1 MKIRTITCF
10 YNPIL
15 PDSSK
20 TLDQII
26 RLIDKTRTRLNKL
39 GFEVQTVRLATIPF
53 PFLARTLAIDD
64 VLGVLVPLEKLLLE
78 RGFDYV
84 SFGPAIPEFPKS
96 YEILPALLRSTQGAF
111 FSAVIASNQQVYLK
125 AIRAAAQVVA
135 EAATITP
142 DGFTNLRFTASA
154 NVPPNGPFFPAA
166 YHLGDEPAFSL
177 AIESAD
183 LAVTEFTRA
192 DNLQNA
198 RHMLL
203 RSIHQHAARIKAITS
218 ETAAE
223 FCIPCKGF
231 DFSLAPYP
239 VDECSLG
246 GAIEKLGLSSIGQM
260 GSLAAAAFVADTL
273 DQGEWDKAGF
283 NGLMLPLL
291 EDSML
296 AQRSIDGTLTIKDL
310 LLYSAVCGTGL
321 DTVPI
326 PGDVSA
332 GQIAAIMTDVAA
344 LSSRLAK
351 PLTARLMPVPGKKAG
366 DLTTFDFEFFKNGRI
381 LDVPSASLSGF
392 LAQDEVMEI
401 QPRKRGL

>member
-20 TLDQII
+20 TLDQLT
-26 RLIDKTRTRLNKL
+26 RLIEKTRARLNKL

-53 PFLARTLAIDD
+53 PLMSPTLAVDD
-64 VLGVLVPLEKLLLE
+64 VLGMLVPLEKQLSE
-78 RGFDYV
+78 HGFNYV
-84 SFGPAIPEFPKS
+84 SFGPAIPELPQS
-96 YEILPALLRSTQGAF
+96 YEILPALLRGTQGAF
-111 FSAVIASNQQVYLK
+111 FSAVIAAQQQVYLK
-125 AIRAAAQVVA
+125 AIRSAAQAVA
-135 EAATITP
+135 EAANITP

-154 NVPPNGPFFPAA
+154 NVPPDGPFFPAG
-166 YHLGDEPAFSL
+166 YHLGDEAAFSL

-192 DNLQNA
+192 DSLQNA
-198 RHMLL
+198 RGMLL

-218 ETAAE
+218 EVAAE
-223 FCIPCKGF
+223 FNIPCKGF

-246 GAIEKLGLSSIGQM
+246 GAIEKLGLAGIGQM

-291 EDSML
+291 EDSVL

-326 PGDVSA
+326 PGDVTA

-381 LDVPSASLSGF
+381 LDVPSAPLSGF
-392 LAQDEVMEI
+392 LAHDEVMEI
-401 QPRKRGL
+401 QPRKRG